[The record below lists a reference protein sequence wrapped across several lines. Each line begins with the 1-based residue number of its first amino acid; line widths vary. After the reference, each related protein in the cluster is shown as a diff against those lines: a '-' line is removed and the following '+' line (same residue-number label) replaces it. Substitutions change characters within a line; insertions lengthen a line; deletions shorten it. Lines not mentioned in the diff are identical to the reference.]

1 MADELT
7 YSTIVFDKVHGSRPQ
22 VRKEEDPIYADVK
35 TEKSDAP
42 IPEAAASGTS
52 EKNSPGFSPPKPA
65 IVCLGVL
72 CALIL
77 SVSVALCVY
86 FSVTTHLI
94 NTDVMHELELL
105 RDNQSSLITEYQ
117 GLKMLYANL
126 TTETEMLESDV
137 KNLSTDYQM
146 LKNAYRN
153 LTAEA
158 RAMNWTLERI
168 FQFSNF
174 PVDQWCPLK
183 NSHTQVRECKPCLL
197 HWMLFNSKCYLFSD
211 GNQWNTWSNSRK
223 NCLMS
228 GADLVVI
235 DSKEEQEFIN
245 SHSLSYYDKWHGYWI
260 GLMTEDGTRRWVNG
274 APLTEEYWNPN
285 FGQHSSCVLTNSSS
299 NPLESWKSASCYM
312 HNRWICESNTL
323 IIQN

>member
-7 YSTIVFDKVHGSRPQ
+7 YSTIVFDKVHRSRPQ
-22 VRKEEDPIYADVK
+22 VRKEEDPIYTNVK

-42 IPEAAASGTS
+42 IPEAAVSGTS

-86 FSVTTHLI
+86 FTTHLI
-94 NTDVMHELELL
+94 NTDVMNELELL
-105 RDNQSSLITEYQ
+105 RDNQTSLITEYQ

-126 TTETEMLESDV
+126 TTESEMLKSD
-137 KNLSTDYQM
+137 
-146 LKNAYRN
+146 
-153 LTAEA
+153 
-158 RAMNWTLERI
+158 
-168 FQFSNF
+168 
-174 PVDQWCPLK
+174 
-183 NSHTQVRECKPCLL
+183 
-197 HWMLFNSKCYLFSD
+197 
-211 GNQWNTWSNSRK
+211 
-223 NCLMS
+223 
-228 GADLVVI
+228 
-235 DSKEEQEFIN
+235 EFIN

-260 GLMTEDGTRRWVNG
+260 GLRTEDGTRRWVNG

-285 FGQHSSCVLTNSSS
+285 FSQQNMCVLTNSSS
-299 NPLESWKSASCYM
+299 NPLESWKSAFCHM
-312 HNRWICESNTL
+312 RNRWICESNTL